1 MDKDD
6 VRSHRGKGVPL
17 EGPFLGHFSQGILG
31 EMNENTHF
39 SDFRIFC
46 FFELLFLR
54 ISTPTTPNHEKTQ
67 MDSLKEAIQRLIK
80 PELNQTKHA
89 SNEDVEWLGVSGRI
103 PSNLL

>member
-6 VRSHRGKGVPL
+6 VRFHRGKGVPL

-46 FFELLFLR
+46 CFN
-54 ISTPTTPNHEKTQ
+54 PTTPGYERPPK
-67 MDSLKEAIQRLIK
+67 DS
-80 PELNQTKHA
+80 
-89 SNEDVEWLGVSGRI
+89 
-103 PSNLL
+103 